1 MVRTSF
7 NRETRKAYLSKIMSQ
22 LATTIHRTSCYHLL
36 HALWANENRQYSEQ
50 AWSSPKQTHGS
61 YCQSPQKHERPL
73 VTEDTRWTPRDWK
86 IELHASAN
94 YVQT

>member
-36 HALWANENRQYSEQ
+36 HALWANENRQYSDQ
-50 AWSSPKQTHGS
+50 RSIVVS
-61 YCQSPQKHERPL
+61 YRTSHQHIYNFCLLYSM
-73 VTEDTRWTPRDWK
+73 
-86 IELHASAN
+86 
-94 YVQT
+94 